1 MQKNQTVNKTQMK
14 IYAIGAIV
22 LITIVGGVIY
32 FNDQDVESNTDI
44 VTTTVPVIVTP
55 SIQPIEE
62 PIITPKESITDK
74 VPAIIPES
82 VTETQSSSITA
93 LQQSVEEVLP
103 ITVAEPKKDPL
114 PVLDDSDDI
123 FMAKASQLSWLPA
136 FAKQL
141 IKKDLAR
148 NFVTFVDNL
157 SRGDLALKYSP
168 IKKPETKF
176 SINEIDNDMYIDPLS
191 YKRYDAYVDMINSI
205 NVDTAITHLNGLT
218 PLLDEAYMELGYE
231 QGTFFITL
239 EQAIEEMLQTPV
251 IRNPIKVIAPSAMYK
266 YADPQLEGLSEAQK
280 LMLRMGPD
288 NITKLRPKLQQIQ
301 VSLSE
306 LSE

>member
-1 MQKNQTVNKTQMK
+1 MKTIQMK
-14 IYAIGAIV
+14 IYAIGALA
-22 LITIVGGVIY
+22 LITFVGGTIY
-32 FNDQDVESNTDI
+32 LNDQEIDNTPLIKSEPQIEPISNITI
-44 VTTTVPVIVTP
+44 PA
-55 SIQPIEE
+55 IQPIIESTPPISEE
-62 PIITPKESITDK
+62 PSITPTEPIVESSLVQEIDIIEE
-74 VPAIIPES
+74 VPAIEI
-82 VTETQSSSITA
+82 
-93 LQQSVEEVLP
+93 
-103 ITVAEPKKDPL
+103 PKKEPL
-114 PVLDDSDDI
+114 PTLDNSDNI
-123 FMAKASQLSWLPA
+123 FMAKASNLSWLPA

-168 IKKPETKF
+168 IKKPATKF
-176 SINEIDNDMYIDPLS
+176 SISEIDNDMYINPLS

-205 NVDTAITHLNGLT
+205 NVDMAIKHLNELN

-239 EQAIEEMLQTPV
+239 EQAIDEMLQTPV
-251 IRNPIKVIAPSAMYK
+251 IRNPIKVVAPSAMYK
-266 YADPQLEGLSEAQK
+266 YDDPQLESLPEAQK

-301 VSLSE
+301 VSLSA
-306 LSE
+306 LSQ